1 MSQQPHVG
9 LSLVNK
15 APIGMVITALVA
27 VIANVL
33 LELNII
39 TLGYAVTGGI
49 VSAVLLLAYWL
60 GKGGLFFI
68 LGVSIPL
75 VLVLLTPLASIAA
88 LLNLVS
94 GFFFG
99 FCAALLIYKLVKPA
113 DINKPNL

>member
-1 MSQQPHVG
+1 MSEQPHVG

-15 APIGMVITALVA
+15 APMGMLLTALVA

-39 TLGYAVTGGI
+39 TLGYAVTGGV
-49 VSAVLLLAYWL
+49 VSAALLLAYWL

-68 LGVSIPL
+68 LGVSLPL
-75 VLVLLTPLASIAA
+75 VLVLFTPLASITA

-99 FCAALLIYKLVKPA
+99 FCAALFIYKLVNAK
-113 DINKPNL
+113 L

>member
-1 MSQQPHVG
+1 MSEQPHVG

-15 APIGMVITALVA
+15 APMGMLLTALVA

-39 TLGYAVTGGI
+39 TLGYAVAGGV
-49 VSAVLLLAYWL
+49 VSAALLLAYWL

-68 LGVSIPL
+68 LGVSLPL
-75 VLVLLTPLASIAA
+75 VLVLFTPLASITA

-99 FCAALLIYKLVKPA
+99 FCAALFIYKLVSPF
-113 DINKPNL
+113 

>member
-1 MSQQPHVG
+1 MSEQPHVG

-15 APIGMVITALVA
+15 APMGMLLTALVA
-27 VIANVL
+27 VIANFL

-39 TLGYAVTGGI
+39 TLGYAVAGGV
-49 VSAVLLLAYWL
+49 VSAALLLAYWL

-68 LGVSIPL
+68 LGVSLPL
-75 VLVLLTPLASIAA
+75 VLVLFTPLASITA

-99 FCAALLIYKLVKPA
+99 FCAALFIYKLVNAK
-113 DINKPNL
+113 L

>member
-1 MSQQPHVG
+1 MSEQPHVG

-15 APIGMVITALVA
+15 APMGMLITALIA

-39 TLGYAVTGGI
+39 TLGYAVAGGVI
-49 VSAVLLLAYWL
+49 SATLLLAYWL

-68 LGVSIPL
+68 LGVSVPLLL
-75 VLVLLTPLASIAA
+75 VLFTPLASIAA
-88 LLNLVS
+88 LLNLLS

-99 FCAALLIYKLVKPA
+99 FCIALVMYKFLSAKLLP
-113 DINKPNL
+113 K

>member
-1 MSQQPHVG
+1 MSEQPHVG

-15 APIGMVITALVA
+15 APMGMLLTALIA

-39 TLGYAVTGGI
+39 TLGYAVAGGV
-49 VSAVLLLAYWL
+49 VSAALLLAYWL

-68 LGVSIPL
+68 LGVSLPL
-75 VLVLLTPLASIAA
+75 VLVLFTPLASITA

-99 FCAALLIYKLVKPA
+99 FCAALFIYKLVSPKF
-113 DINKPNL
+113 

>member
-1 MSQQPHVG
+1 MSEQPHVG

-15 APIGMVITALVA
+15 APMGMLLTALVA

-39 TLGYAVTGGI
+39 TLGYAVTGGV
-49 VSAVLLLAYWL
+49 VSAALLLAYWL

-68 LGVSIPL
+68 LGVSLPL
-75 VLVLLTPLASIAA
+75 VLVLFTPLASITA

-99 FCAALLIYKLVKPA
+99 FCAALFIYKLVSAKF
-113 DINKPNL
+113 

>member
-1 MSQQPHVG
+1 MSEQPHVG

-15 APIGMVITALVA
+15 APMGMLITALIA

-39 TLGYAVTGGI
+39 TLGYAVAGGVI
-49 VSAVLLLAYWL
+49 SAALLLAYWL
-60 GKGGLFFI
+60 GRGGLFFI
-68 LGVSIPL
+68 LGVSLPL
-75 VLVLLTPLASIAA
+75 VLVLFTPLASITA

-99 FCAALLIYKLVKPA
+99 FCAALFIYKLVRAKF
-113 DINKPNL
+113 

>member
-1 MSQQPHVG
+1 MSEQPHVG

-15 APIGMVITALVA
+15 APMGMLLTALVA

-39 TLGYAVTGGI
+39 TLGYAVAGGV
-49 VSAVLLLAYWL
+49 VSAALLLAYWL

-68 LGVSIPL
+68 LGVSLPL
-75 VLVLLTPLASIAA
+75 VLVLFTPLASITA

-99 FCAALLIYKLVKPA
+99 FCAALCIYKLVSAKF
-113 DINKPNL
+113 

>member
-1 MSQQPHVG
+1 MSEQPHVG

-15 APIGMVITALVA
+15 APMGMLLTALVA

-39 TLGYAVTGGI
+39 TLGYAVAGGV
-49 VSAVLLLAYWL
+49 VSAALLLAYWL

-68 LGVSIPL
+68 LGVSLPL
-75 VLVLLTPLASIAA
+75 VLVLFAPLASITA

-99 FCAALLIYKLVKPA
+99 FCAALFIYKLVSPKF
-113 DINKPNL
+113 

>member
-1 MSQQPHVG
+1 MSEQPHVG

-15 APIGMVITALVA
+15 APMGMLITALIA

-39 TLGYAVTGGI
+39 TLGYAVAGGVI
-49 VSAVLLLAYWL
+49 SAALLLAYWL

-68 LGVSIPL
+68 LGVSLPL
-75 VLVLLTPLASIAA
+75 VLVLFTPLASITA

-99 FCAALLIYKLVKPA
+99 FCAALFIYKLVCTKF
-113 DINKPNL
+113 

>member
-1 MSQQPHVG
+1 MSEQPHVG

-15 APIGMVITALVA
+15 APMGMLLTALVA

-39 TLGYAVTGGI
+39 TLGYAVAGGV
-49 VSAVLLLAYWL
+49 VSAALLLAYWL

-68 LGVSIPL
+68 LGVSLPL
-75 VLVLLTPLASIAA
+75 VLVLFTPLASITA

-99 FCAALLIYKLVKPA
+99 FCAALFIYKLVNAK
-113 DINKPNL
+113 L

>member
-1 MSQQPHVG
+1 MSKQPHVG

-15 APIGMVITALVA
+15 APIGMAITALVA

-39 TLGYAVTGGI
+39 TLGYAVVGGVI
-49 VSAVLLLAYWL
+49 SAALLLAYWL

-68 LGVSIPL
+68 LGVSLPL
-75 VLVLLTPLASIAA
+75 VLVLFTPLATITA

-99 FCAALLIYKLVKPA
+99 FCAALFVYKLRA
-113 DINKPNL
+113 NK

>member
-9 LSLVNK
+9 LSLVSK
-15 APIGMVITALVA
+15 APMGMLITA
-27 VIANVL
+27 VIAIVANVL

-39 TLGYAVTGGI
+39 TLGYAVTGGV

-99 FCAALLIYKLVKPA
+99 FCAALFVYKLLE
-113 DINKPNL
+113 NK

>member
-1 MSQQPHVG
+1 MKDHPHVG
-9 LSLVNK
+9 LSLVSK
-15 APIGMVITALVA
+15 APMGMLITALVA

-39 TLGYAVTGGI
+39 TLGYAVVGGV

-68 LGVSIPL
+68 LGVSLPL
-75 VLVLLTPLASIAA
+75 VLVLFTPLASITA

-99 FCAALLIYKLVKPA
+99 FCAALFVYKLLA
-113 DINKPNL
+113 NK

>member
-1 MSQQPHVG
+1 MKDQPHVG
-9 LSLVNK
+9 LSLVSK
-15 APIGMVITALVA
+15 ASMGMLITALVA

-39 TLGYAVTGGI
+39 TLGYAVVGGV

-68 LGVSIPL
+68 LGVSLPL
-75 VLVLLTPLASIAA
+75 VLVLFTPLASITA

-99 FCAALLIYKLVKPA
+99 FCAALFVYKLLA
-113 DINKPNL
+113 NK

>member
-1 MSQQPHVG
+1 MSEQPHVG

-15 APIGMVITALVA
+15 APMGMLLTALVA

-39 TLGYAVTGGI
+39 TLGYAVAGGV
-49 VSAVLLLAYWL
+49 VSAALLLAYWL

-68 LGVSIPL
+68 LGVSLPL
-75 VLVLLTPLASIAA
+75 VLVLSTPLASITA

-99 FCAALLIYKLVKPA
+99 FCAALFIYKLVSPKF
-113 DINKPNL
+113 

>member
-1 MSQQPHVG
+1 MSEQPHVG

-15 APIGMVITALVA
+15 APMGMLITALIA

-39 TLGYAVTGGI
+39 TLGYAVAGGVI
-49 VSAVLLLAYWL
+49 SAALLLAYWL

-68 LGVSIPL
+68 LGVSLPL
-75 VLVLLTPLASIAA
+75 VLVLFTPLASITA

-99 FCAALLIYKLVKPA
+99 FCAALFVYKLLA
-113 DINKPNL
+113 NK

>member
-1 MSQQPHVG
+1 MSEQLHVG

-15 APIGMVITALVA
+15 APMGMLLTALVA

-39 TLGYAVTGGI
+39 TLGYAVAGG
-49 VSAVLLLAYWL
+49 VLSAALLLAYWL

-68 LGVSIPL
+68 LGVSLPL
-75 VLVLLTPLASIAA
+75 VLVLFTPLASITA

-99 FCAALLIYKLVKPA
+99 FCAALFIYKLVSPKF
-113 DINKPNL
+113 

>member
-1 MSQQPHVG
+1 MKDQPHVG
-9 LSLVNK
+9 LSLVSK
-15 APIGMVITALVA
+15 APMGMLITALVA

-39 TLGYAVTGGI
+39 TLGYAVVGGVI
-49 VSAVLLLAYWL
+49 SAVLLLAYWL

-68 LGVSIPL
+68 LGVSLPL
-75 VLVLLTPLASIAA
+75 VLVLFTPLASITA

-99 FCAALLIYKLVKPA
+99 FCSALFVYKLLA
-113 DINKPNL
+113 NK